1 MEKVDGY
8 VYAVYSGQ
16 NEVAVQLQKYPV
28 KDGKVNIPLIMSW
41 NHSVKLL
48 KRSFK
53 GREILR

>member
-28 KDGKVNIPLIMSW
+28 KDGKVNIPLIMS
-41 NHSVKLL
+41 
-48 KRSFK
+48 
-53 GREILR
+53 